1 MEQNKNKRILLCALS
16 FLALLTFCSPF
27 IVSYY
32 YLPSQI
38 KLTVGKEHKVN
49 FDIPMKAKIASE
61 ELLKVKSAENIIS
74 DKAKV
79 KLNEPLYLEMD
90 TIGKTNIN
98 LSIFGGIPLKTV
110 SVEAMPYK
118 EVVPCGDI
126 IGVKVSSSGICVL
139 GTGEF
144 EVEGKMVNPSG
155 NSLQKG
161 DIIIEANGIEPDSK
175 EAFKK
180 IIQENKDETMEI
192 EIIRDN
198 KNKALKIVP
207 VYSQKEEEYKIGAW
221 IKDSTQG
228 IGTLTYFD
236 PETLSFGALG
246 HGITDV
252 DLKKVMPIREGEITT
267 AAITAIKKGE
277 KGEPGEISGVIQ
289 YDQKNII
296 GKVEQNTSLGI
307 YGTINEKGLQHIC
320 HNKMPIAFQNEVHE
334 GEATILA
341 NVTGDEVGEYKVY
354 IQKVAAYS
362 AEPSKGMVVKII
374 DKQLLGL
381 TNGIIQGMSGSPII
395 QDNKLIGAITH
406 VFVQDPTKGYGI
418 FIENMINN
426 QEK

>member
-1 MEQNKNKRILLCALS
+1 MKQNKNKRILLCALS
-16 FLALLTFCSPF
+16 FLALLTFSSPF

-38 KLTVGKEHKVN
+38 KLTVGQEHKVN
-49 FDIPMKAKIASE
+49 FDIPMKAQIVSK
-61 ELLKVKSAENIIS
+61 ELLKVKNAKSLLDDE
-74 DKAKV
+74 AKV

-90 TIGKTNIN
+90 TIGKTSIN

-118 EVVPCGDI
+118 EVIPCGDI
-126 IGVKVSSSGICVL
+126 IGVKVSSDGICVL

-144 EVEGKMVNPSG
+144 EVDSKMVNPSG
-155 NSLQKG
+155 NNLQKG
-161 DIIIEANGIEPDSK
+161 DIIIEANGLKPKSKEDFREIIQANQDNPMQIEVIRDSK
-175 EAFKK
+175 
-180 IIQENKDETMEI
+180 
-192 EIIRDN
+192 N
-198 KNKALKIVP
+198 KNLEIVP
-207 VYSQKEEEYKIGAW
+207 IYSQKEEEYKIGAW

-267 AAITAIKKGE
+267 ASITAIKKGE

-289 YDQKNII
+289 YNEKNII
-296 GKVEQNTSLGI
+296 GKVEKNTSLGI
-307 YGTINEKGLQHIC
+307 YGTINDRGLETIC

-334 GEATILA
+334 GGATILA
-341 NVTGDEVGEYKVY
+341 NVTGDGVGEYKVY

-374 DKQLLGL
+374 DEELLSL
-381 TNGIIQGMSGSPII
+381 TSGIVQGMSGSPII
-395 QDNKLIGAITH
+395 QDGKLIGAITH

-426 QEK
+426 EEK